1 MLDHVGRSLRPTAYS
16 SIYSVVTNVIPE
28 QFLQTTLPG
37 ASYPE
42 LTEDE
47 LNDYRSQLNCSFE
60 QLDDVFPDCMM
71 AAKALLSEQGI
82 ADYLEGA
89 SLISM
94 IGRGFEPILTYLEEM
109 PEVANNLG
117 EETLSL
123 VSQTVWKLSR
133 TSNGRAI
140 PSFLQTI
147 GEAARRL
154 GSKESLAQYIVV
166 VMDMMERTVTS
177 IHGRQNTHPSP
188 AAKDLFAQ
196 MPNLLQQLSLIGLK
210 NWIEYGVRNYR
221 NHPERQKDY
230 FSLQSADAR
239 AVMQRERHGTLY
251 MDNERNLDLY
261 LRSMWQLGRDDDI
274 PMLVPYSEA
283 FDELR
288 KPQPYYDQ
296 LGFRIPDV
304 YDDKYT
310 VSGLNRYRVVLAHMS
325 AHRRWSGRLIADNYS
340 PFQRISVEIFED
352 CRVDTLSMRQYPG
365 LRHTFMALHPRPA
378 EDACDITMESCIR
391 HRLTMMSYA
400 LLNEDHG
407 YENQDVNEFAA
418 KFREAMKDGNESS
431 TSDMASLGLSFV
443 ARTRLQSD
451 QLPKIH
457 FKDTEVF
464 YRDDN
469 RHLWQFI
476 EEGDEEEMFE
486 KREEKTEIK
495 DKGLPPRLYAEWD
508 YNSNSYRPDWV
519 SLYESL
525 HPKGNPAVIDKLLAK
540 HDALAKRL
548 KRLLDLLKPQNM
560 VRLRYQ
566 EDGSELDL
574 DIAIRS
580 LIDLRSGVQ
589 PDPRINM
596 SHRNDGRNIAV
607 MLLVDLSA
615 SLNEKAAGSDQ
626 TILELN
632 QEAVALTSWAIEQ
645 LGDEYAIAGFSSNS
659 RHEVRYQHIKGF
671 SECWDDEVKG
681 RLAAMEAGY
690 STRMGAPIRHAAHY
704 LDARKADK
712 KLLLVLTDGEPA
724 DIDVHDDQLLIADTR
739 KAVQELDQKGIFT
752 YCINLDPKA
761 DEYVQDIFGQQ
772 YTVIDKVERL
782 PEKLPQLFMAL
793 TK

>member
-1 MLDHVGRSLRPTAYS
+1 MVLPYPTSQKSLGPHYPDLT
-16 SIYSVVTNVIPE
+16 PE
-28 QFLQTTLPG
+28 
-37 ASYPE
+37 E
-42 LTEDE
+42 LEH
-47 LNDYRSQLNCSFE
+47 YRSQLNCSFE
-60 QLDDVFPDCMM
+60 QLDNVFEDCMKE
-71 AAKALLSEQGI
+71 AKALLSPLGI
-82 ADYLEGA
+82 KAYLDGA
-89 SLISM
+89 SLITM
-94 IGRGFEPILTYLEEM
+94 TGRGFDPILTYLEDM
-109 PEVANNLG
+109 PKVARDLG
-117 EETLSL
+117 EETLERVAQSTWQL
-123 VSQTVWKLSR
+123 TRSP
-133 TSNGRAI
+133 NGNAI
-140 PSFLQTI
+140 PAFLQSI

-154 GSKESLAQYIVV
+154 GSQSSLNQYIE
-166 VMDMMERTVTS
+166 MIEEMIEQTTKS
-177 IHGRQNTHPSP
+177 IHGFHSTIPSP
-188 AAKDLFAQ
+188 GVIDLLEQ
-196 MPNLLQQLSLIGLK
+196 MPRLLNQLSLVGLK
-210 NWIEYGVRNYR
+210 KWIEYGVRNY
-221 NHPERQKDY
+221 NHHPERQKDY

-251 MDNERNLDLY
+251 MDNERKLDLY
-261 LRSMWQLGRDDDI
+261 LRAMWPAANGEEI

-304 YDDKYT
+304 FDDKNNIT
-310 VSGLNRYRVVLAHMS
+310 GIDRYRSVLAHMA
-325 AHRRWSGRLIADNYS
+325 AHERWSHRLIADNYS
-340 PFQRISVEIFED
+340 PFQRISIEIFED
-352 CRVDTLSMRQYPG
+352 CRIDTLAMKKYPG
-365 LRHTFMALHPRPA
+365 LRRIIMALHPKPSEFA
-378 EDACDITMESCIR
+378 CNPEDESCIR

-400 LLNEDHG
+400 LLEPDHG
-407 YENQDVNEFAA
+407 YENTFVNEFAE
-418 KFREAMKDGNESS
+418 KFHDALKEGESS
-431 TSDMASLGLSFV
+431 TKDMASLGLSFV

-451 QLPKIH
+451 QLPKIY
-457 FKDTEVF
+457 FKDTEVH

-476 EEGDEEEMFE
+476 EEGDEEEMWE
-486 KREEKTEIK
+486 KREHKTDPE
-495 DKGLPPRLYAEWD
+495 DHALPPRHYPEWD
-508 YNSNSYRPDWV
+508 YNSNNYRPDWV

-525 HPKGNPAVIDKLLAK
+525 HPSANPAVIDKLLSK

-548 KRLLDLLKPQNM
+548 KRLLDLLKPQNH
-560 VRLRYQ
+560 VRIRYQ
-566 EDGSELDL
+566 EEGSELDL

-580 LIDLRSGVQ
+580 LIDLKSGSQ

-596 SHRNDGRNIAV
+596 HHRNDGRNVAV
-607 MLLVDLSA
+607 MLLLDLSA

-626 TILELN
+626 TILELS

-645 LGDEYAIAGFSSNS
+645 LGDEFAIAGFSSNS

-671 SECWDDEVKG
+671 TEDWDDEVKG

-690 STRMGAPIRHAAHY
+690 STRMGAAMRHAAHY

-712 KLLLVLTDGEPA
+712 KLLLILTDGEPA
-724 DIDVHDDQLLIADTR
+724 DIDVHDERLLIEDSR
-739 KAVQELDQKGIFT
+739 KAVQELDQQGIYT